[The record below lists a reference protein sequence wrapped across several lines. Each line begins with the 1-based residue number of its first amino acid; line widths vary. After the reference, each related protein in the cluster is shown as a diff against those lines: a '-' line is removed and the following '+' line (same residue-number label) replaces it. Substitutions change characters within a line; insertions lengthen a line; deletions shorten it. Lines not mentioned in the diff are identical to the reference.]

1 MKWEPE
7 MERIARVIDR
17 KITDARIVA
26 NETLV
31 ACGQAAPFITK
42 SKAFKLYGRANVEN
56 WIKWKLLP
64 EVKDGDVNTQVRL
77 EVSRLIA
84 LSGKMHR
91 CEFYT
96 NERNND

>member
-1 MKWEPE
+1 MI
-7 MERIARVIDR
+7 RIANLLEQ

-31 ACGQAAPFITK
+31 ASGQAAPFITK
-42 SKAFKLYGRANVEN
+42 SKAYKLYGRSNVDN
-56 WIKWKLLP
+56 WIKWGLLP

-84 LSGKMHR
+84 LSGRLNR
-91 CEFYT
+91 CEFYE
-96 NERNND
+96 NERRGA